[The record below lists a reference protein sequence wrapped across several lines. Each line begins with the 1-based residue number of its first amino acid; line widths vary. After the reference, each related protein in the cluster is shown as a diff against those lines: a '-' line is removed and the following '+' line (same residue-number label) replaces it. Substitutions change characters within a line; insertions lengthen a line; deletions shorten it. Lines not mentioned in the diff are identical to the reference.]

1 MSKYVESAE
10 SFKSFCTLYGR
21 SAFEVLS
28 DRFKIVRTKVSAKN
42 SLLLLFYVFFNLKS
56 WSYINNL
63 GQEMQ
68 LHF

>member
-10 SFKSFCTLYGR
+10 SFKSFCILYGR

-56 WSYINNL
+56 
-63 GQEMQ
+63 
-68 LHF
+68 